1 MTPPTFRRLPLVSA
15 LALALAAAAAPAQ
28 TPADPAAERAALQEL
43 RSTTL
48 ALIDLLV
55 EQGLLSRA
63 KADELLSKA
72 RPAATAAAPAWGA
85 PPAQAPKVVRVP
97 YLPETARAQMKE
109 EIKNEILGTAR
120 DEGWT
125 DGRRLPGWLKNVAI
139 DGDLRVRG
147 QAELFDSANIGAESF
162 TVQSLLQDS
171 PAWAPDLTNTQYN
184 RGRLTARARLGATVK
199 ASDSVTAQVR
209 VATGSTTGSPS
220 SESVTLGN
228 YGNRWSVGIDRG
240 WIKWEPRQGWSLQAG
255 RMGVPFDHSDL
266 IWPADLGLDGVAGK
280 GEIDLASGLYGFA
293 VAGAFPLEEFA
304 NNRNDK
310 WLYGGQ
316 IGLDWAPNGQWQLRG
331 SIGLYDFQNVEG
343 TVASSLPPV
352 NQRAGTTPYLQS
364 QYPAAVRQKGNTL
377 INLNHPTCITT
388 PSTPGCASSAT
399 WGLASRFRPVD
410 LRLGVVAR
418 HFRPYEL
425 SLDLD
430 VVKNTG
436 FDTADISRRAGE
448 DLSSLKAKTLG
459 YQVRLGLGMPR
470 LREPGDWQAHL
481 AWRHFE
487 RDAWID
493 AFTDTAWHG
502 GGTNYRGFSLGGE
515 YAFDHQTT
523 LGLRF
528 ISTRNLDDKVRYTDS
543 SGQVSGNMSSAT
555 LRIDTLQ
562 IETNVRF

>member
-28 TPADPAAERAALQEL
+28 TPADPATERAALQEL

-72 RPAATAAAPAWGA
+72 RPAAAVPAWGA
-85 PPAQAPKVVRVP
+85 PPAKTPKVVRVP

-228 YGNRWSVGIDRG
+228 YGNRWSIGIDRG

-448 DLSSLKAKTLG
+448 DLSALKAKTLG

>member
-1 MTPPTFRRLPLVSA
+1 MHPPSRRLPVAGALV
-15 LALALAAAAAPAQ
+15 LALAAIGPAQ
-28 TPADPAAERAALQEL
+28 AQVPADPAAERAALQEL

-72 RPAATAAAPAWGA
+72 RPAAAAAPAWGT
-85 PPAQAPKVVRVP
+85 PPAQAAKVVRVP

-147 QAELFDSANIGAESF
+147 QAEFFDRDNIGAEFF
-162 TVQSLLQDS
+162 TIQNYLQDS
-171 PAWAPDLTNTQYN
+171 PAWAPDLSNTQYN

-199 ASDSVTAQVR
+199 TSDSVSAQVR
-209 VATGSTTGSPS
+209 IATGSTTSSPA
-220 SESVTLGN
+220 SESVTLGSH
-228 YGNRWSVGIDRG
+228 GNRWNVGIDRG

-255 RMGVPFDHSDL
+255 RMAVPFDHSDL
-266 IWPADLGLDGVAGK
+266 IWPADMGLDGLAGK
-280 GEIDLASGLYGFA
+280 GELDIASGLYGFA

-304 NNRNDK
+304 NNRRDK

-316 IGLDWAPNGQWQLRG
+316 IGLDWAPDSQWQLRG
-331 SIGLYDFQNVEG
+331 AVGLYDFQNIEG
-343 TVASSLPPV
+343 QVATELPPV
-352 NQRAGTTPYLQS
+352 NQRVGTTPYLQS

-388 PSTPGCASSAT
+388 PSTAGCASVAT
-399 WGLASRFRPVD
+399 WGLASRFRPLDV
-410 LRLGVVAR
+410 RLGIVAK

-436 FDTADISRRAGE
+436 FDAAEISRRAGE
-448 DLSSLKAKTLG
+448 DLSGLKARTLG
-459 YQVRLGLGMPR
+459 YQVRLGLGTPQV
-470 LREPGDWQAHL
+470 REAGQWRAHL
-481 AWRHFE
+481 AYRHFE
-487 RDAWID
+487 RDAWLD

-502 GGTNYRGFSLGGE
+502 GGTNYKGFSLGGE
-515 YAFDHQTT
+515 YAFDHQAT

-528 ISTRNLDDKVRYTDS
+528 TSTRNLDDKVRFTDGA
-543 SGQVSGNMSSAT
+543 GQVSGNMSSAT